1 VGQGLLFGQNLVP
14 EGTGTLR
21 VGDPLTVLE

>member
-1 VGQGLLFGQNLVP
+1 LFGQNLVP